1 MSRRKTGSFSDF
13 VKKPFA
19 GAKLVF
25 HFESALAPADNA
37 LYGKNQH
44 TVSRQLFFLSV

>member
-1 MSRRKTGSFSDF
+1 MSRLSAGSFSDF

-19 GAKLVF
+19 CTELVF
-25 HFESALAPADNA
+25 HFKSALAPADNT
-37 LYGKNQH
+37 LHGKNQH